1 MTIDSYHLN
10 ALVLVLVRLNLI
22 GSKKK
27 AKKMMCNNNNY
38 YSGNYWKQARY

>member
-10 ALVLVLVRLNLI
+10 ALVLVLVLVCLNLI

-27 AKKMMCNNNNY
+27 AKKMMCNNN